1 MWIYSETYSVP
12 LVYAFVL
19 MSVFCCCIHLAAF
32 LISSWFNFVGYMCL
46 EVYILLDF
54 QILIQ
59 VLFIV
64 VPYGPCISTGVSCI
78 ISIFILDLIYLIFSL
93 FSQLM

>member
-12 LVYAFVL
+12 LVYVFVL
-19 MSVFCCCIHLAAF
+19 MSVFCCCIDLAAF

-54 QILIQ
+54 SNSNSI
-59 VLFIV
+59 LFILA
-64 VPYGPCISTGVSCI
+64 PYGPLFLQGSVVLFLFS
-78 ISIFILDLIYLIFSL
+78 YLI
-93 FSQLM
+93 